1 MWCILLNIKITAIY
15 LLAFFMMFLTSCS
28 EIADTNARELRNAS
42 WVQKDNNNLSLSL
55 SFENDDGILTVK
67 DKENKKDYVI
77 TGTTIVDENSLLIK
91 DNSTLTDYK
100 FNYKIKG
107 KSVKLIFDE
116 KTVKLKRVNN
126 THQK

>member
-1 MWCILLNIKITAIY
+1 MNIKITAIY

-28 EIADTNARELRNAS
+28 EIADTNARELRSAS

-67 DKENKKDYVI
+67 DKEKKKDYVI
-77 TGTTIVDENSLLIK
+77 TGTTTVDENSLIIK
-91 DNSTLTDYK
+91 DISTLTDYK

-116 KTVKLKRVNN
+116 KSVKLNKVNN

>member
-1 MWCILLNIKITAIY
+1 MNIKITAIY

-28 EIADTNARELRNAS
+28 EIADTNARELRSAS

-67 DKENKKDYVI
+67 DKEKKKDYVI
-77 TGTTIVDENSLLIK
+77 TGTTTVDENSLIIK
-91 DNSTLTDYK
+91 DISTLTDYK

-116 KTVKLKRVNN
+116 KSVNLNKVNN

>member
-1 MWCILLNIKITAIY
+1 
-15 LLAFFMMFLTSCS
+15 MMFLTSCS